1 MRLGQLTRKLALRP
15 GEIVEF
21 LANKNIQIDDGANTR
36 LDEEHVH
43 LILTRYAPDLLI
55 VPAPVLEEKK
65 EQVPANVE
73 TEPID
78 NGLPEEH
85 LYLVPVEDETPK
97 SEQEGETAEIIKVP
111 KISLT
116 GLKVLGKIDLPEP
129 KKKDTQQDP
138 TPETPGDLQDE
149 KEKKLV
155 DGAAT
160 NFNRKSQ
167 RPHQR
172 SIKNPIALQREKEA
186 QEEQMKRKEKVERE
200 KEKRKQNYYKKV
212 KMSPP
217 TKAVKMVEEETM
229 QMSAEELA
237 EPPKTWFGRFLRW
250 LTT

>member
-138 TPETPGDLQDE
+138 TPETPDVLQE
-149 KEKKLV
+149 EKKPV
-155 DGAAT
+155 NAAGT
-160 NFNRKSQ
+160 NVNRKSQ
-167 RPHQR
+167 RLHQR
-172 SIKNPIALQREKEA
+172 PTKNPIALQREKEA